1 MINYK
6 RQVFWLTCFP
16 GTFPFAVLANS
27 GMEYIRKNN
36 LSVDKCRLTAT
47 GIAPVLHRIPF

>member
-6 RQVFWLTCFP
+6 RQVFWLTCFS
-16 GTFPFAVLANS
+16 GTFPSAGQADS
-27 GMEYIRKNN
+27 GMEFIRKNN
-36 LSVDKCRLTAT
+36 LSDDKCRITAT